1 MRIDKYESIK
11 KCILEYA
18 REEEDDKA
26 IVAIGSFTRED
37 AKADEY
43 SDLDLIIV
51 TEKPEKW
58 FLGECLEKFGNVSI
72 SFVEPTLGGG
82 KERRSIYDED
92 KDVDMIIFTPEQFVN
107 NLKSGVA
114 QWIMNRGY
122 YVIYESEGYTEI
134 IKRYVSHIHSI
145 PKMSEAEY
153 INVVNDFYFHNIWAC
168 KKLRRGEV
176 WAAKMCVDSYLK
188 NYLLKMIELYCF
200 NQKGIDVW
208 HDGRFLDKWADEDI
222 INELK
227 NCFAHY
233 DSDDIMR
240 ALWATHNLFD
250 RTAKVV
256 AQTLGYKYPNDAKKC
271 AEKYM
276 GKRGK

>member
-1 MRIDKYESIK
+1 MKIDKYESIK

-18 REEEDDKA
+18 REEEDVKA

-51 TEKPEKW
+51 TEKPE
-58 FLGECLEKFGNVSI
+58 
-72 SFVEPTLGGG
+72 
-82 KERRSIYDED
+82 
-92 KDVDMIIFTPEQFVN
+92 QFVN

-122 YVIYESEGYTEI
+122 YVIYESGGYTEI

-145 PKMSEAEY
+145 PKMSETEY

-200 NQKGIDVW
+200 NQNGIDVW

-276 GKRGK
+276 AKEESEE